1 MWRYRLGR
9 SLQLLGML
17 ILPFAMASELLEKV
31 GLGQAMLIAAFGAL
45 VFYIGFQIQHR
56 P

>member
-9 SLQLLGML
+9 LLQLVGML
-17 ILPFAMASELLEKV
+17 ILPFAMASELLDKV
-31 GLGQAMLIAAFGAL
+31 GLGQSMLIAAFGAL